1 MLSCFRRHFG
11 TVNPIFLQDD
21 LFFSR
26 KSVYMKNAEQRAG
39 FEIFCQKSW
48 LFRYSLSKSTK
59 TTPKLC
65 NLFTV
70 WFPKE
75 LVGHNFHTLRSQNR
89 AAFTSLPFQG
99 YCELEGAVQTQHG
112 YWLGRPLSHKRPPR
126 VAHSRRTCG
135 AKVHRFLYGNVI
147 MSYWLVWTRSYIKM
161 TNLAKSARYLV
172 LNQKI
177 KL

>member
-1 MLSCFRRHFG
+1 
-11 TVNPIFLQDD
+11 
-21 LFFSR
+21 
-26 KSVYMKNAEQRAG
+26 MKNAEQRAG
-39 FEIFCQKSW
+39 FEIFCRKSR
-48 LFRYSLSKSTK
+48 FFKYSLSKSTK
-59 TTPKLC
+59 YTPKLY

-75 LVGHNFHTLRSQNR
+75 LVGHNFHALRSQNCVV
-89 AAFTSLPFQG
+89 FTSLPFQG

-147 MSYWLVWTRSYIKM
+147 
-161 TNLAKSARYLV
+161 
-172 LNQKI
+172 NQWYSCRPV
-177 KL
+177 